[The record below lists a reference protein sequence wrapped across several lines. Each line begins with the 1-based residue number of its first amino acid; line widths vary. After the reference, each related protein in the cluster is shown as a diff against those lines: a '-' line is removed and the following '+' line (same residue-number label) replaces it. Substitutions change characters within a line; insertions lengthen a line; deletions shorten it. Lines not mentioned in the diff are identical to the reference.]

1 MSMED
6 KTRVLFVAPGREELL
21 TGGIGKWTC
30 NILGYY
36 NSIIDSTD
44 IELVHCVNRKSKQTW
59 GVSGFVKRVKTGIL
73 NYLPVIKE
81 AKEELKHSHF
91 SVAHSCSSCS
101 IGLFRDLIITHLA
114 HKYGAKSV
122 VHFHCG
128 SIPYIM
134 QSSGWQRKLLER
146 LLHKVDWAIVMDG
159 KSYEVLQNKGYTNVK
174 YVPNPL
180 SLETQKLIDEYGS
193 VPRVPGKIVFV
204 GQVLRTKGVMELAD
218 ACRDIP
224 NVQVEY
230 VGHLPESEFAEALK
244 EKTSTDKFI
253 FRGAIPYPDVIQGML
268 SASIFVLPTYTE
280 GFPNVII
287 ESMACGCPIIT
298 CPVGAIPEMLNT
310 ESDEPCGICVP
321 SQNVEKLR
329 EAIEYVLEH
338 PSEAATMGERA
349 RQRVYAEY
357 SVDKIWKELAEV
369 WHS

>member
-1 MSMED
+1 MKN
-6 KTRVLFVAPGREELL
+6 KTRVLFVAPRWGLL
-21 TGGIGKWTC
+21 TGGIGKWAC
-30 NILGYY
+30 SILGYY
-36 NSIIDSTD
+36 NSIMDSTD
-44 IELVHCVNRKSKQTW
+44 IELIHCVNRRSKQTW
-59 GVSGFVKRVKTGIL
+59 GVEGFIKRVITGMS
-73 NYLPVIKE
+73 NYLPVIIEVRNK
-81 AKEELKHSHF
+81 LKQSHCR
-91 SVAHSCSSCS
+91 VVHSCTSCS
-101 IGLFRDLIITHLA
+101 MGLFRDLIITHLA

-134 QSSGWQRKLLER
+134 QSSSWQHKYLER
-146 LLHKVDWAIVMDG
+146 LLHKVDWAIVMDR
-159 KSYEVLQNKGYTNVK
+159 KSHEVLQNKGYVNVK
-174 YVPNPL
+174 YIPNPL
-180 SLETQKLIDEYGS
+180 SLETQKLIDEYKS

-224 NVQVEY
+224 NVTVEY

-244 EKTSTDKFI
+244 EKTNADNFVL
-253 FRGAIPYPDVIQGML
+253 RGAIPYPDVIQEML
-268 SASIFVLPTYTE
+268 SAAMFVLPTYTE

-298 CPVGAIPEMLNT
+298 CPVGAIPEMLSI

-321 SQNVEKLR
+321 SQNVEELR

-338 PSEAATMGERA
+338 PSESATMGERA

-357 SVDKIWKELAEV
+357 SVDKVWEELAEV
-369 WHS
+369 WSA